1 MRRLPLLA
9 CLLLLAALVVVPTA
23 GARVAP
29 ERAAPAWAA
38 SWKPVNAEVLA
49 VGTVIQ
55 NAIKKAETKTDAQL
69 ARQFD
74 AVAARTGAAADR
86 VGDYTRLPRGPL
98 RAQKTK
104 LVNALLAAQVDLKKV
119 ANAAR
124 AHDGTAAGKAVTHL
138 IQVVSPKVRDSRRA
152 IAAAAGIS

>member
-9 CLLLLAALVVVPTA
+9 CLLLAALIVVPTA

-29 ERAAPAWAA
+29 DRAGPAWAA
-38 SWKPVNAEVLA
+38 SWKPVNADVLA

-55 NAIKKAETKTDAQL
+55 SAIKKAEGKTDAQL

-74 AVAARTGAAADR
+74 AVAAQTGRVADR
-86 VGDYTRLPRGPL
+86 VSDYTRLPRSL
-98 RAQKTK
+98 RAQKAK
-104 LVNALLAAQVDLKKV
+104 LVDALLAAQLDLKKV

-124 AHDGTAAGKAVTHL
+124 GHNGTAAGAAVKHL
-138 IQVVSPKVRDSRRA
+138 IQVVSPKVRDARRA